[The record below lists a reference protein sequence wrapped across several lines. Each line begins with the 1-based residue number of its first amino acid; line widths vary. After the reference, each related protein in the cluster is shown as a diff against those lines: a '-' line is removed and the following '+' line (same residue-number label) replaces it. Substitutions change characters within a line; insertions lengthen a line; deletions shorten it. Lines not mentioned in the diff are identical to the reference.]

1 MTRLFAV
8 LAILV
13 ILAVAALAVAVVV
26 SVGFTAAVLLDDGQ
40 ARVA

>member
-8 LAILV
+8 LAVLV
-13 ILAVAALAVAVVV
+13 ILAVVALTVAVVV
-26 SVGFTAAVLLDDGQ
+26 SIGFTAAVLLDDGQ